1 MADQHDRNPVRPIA
15 RYDKFASSLSWEAT
29 MLKWLVFC
37 AALAAGLCGGAALA
51 QQGEPI
57 KRTELQRLDS
67 PGDKMATL
75 LMLIEIAPNAL
86 VPRHT
91 HPGGEVGYVLDGTVE
106 FDIAGQPAKTFKQ
119 GDTYRIPVSAPH
131 TAKAGFNGA
140 KLLGTFVVEKDKPIA
155 SPAP

>member
-1 MADQHDRNPVRPIA
+1 
-15 RYDKFASSLSWEAT
+15 

-131 TAKAGFNGA
+131 TAKAGSNGA

>member
-1 MADQHDRNPVRPIA
+1 
-15 RYDKFASSLSWEAT
+15 
-29 MLKWLVFC
+29 MLRKLVFC
-37 AALAAGLCGGAALA
+37 AAIAAGMCGTAALA

-67 PGDKMATL
+67 PGDRMATL

-106 FDIAGQPAKTFKQ
+106 FDVVGQAPKTFKQ
-119 GDTYRIPVSAPH
+119 GETYKIPVSAPH
-131 TAKAGFNGA
+131 TAKAGPSGV
-140 KLLGTFVVEKDKPIA
+140 KLIGTFVVEKDKPIA

>member
-1 MADQHDRNPVRPIA
+1 MFR
-15 RYDKFASSLSWEAT
+15 EAT
-29 MLKWLVFC
+29 MLKKLVFC
-37 AALAAGLCGGAALA
+37 VALATSLCGGAASS
-51 QQGEPI
+51 QQAEPI

-106 FDIAGQPAKTFKQ
+106 FDVAGQPSKMFKQ
-119 GDTYRIPVSAPH
+119 GDSYRIPVSAPH
-131 TAKAGFNGA
+131 TAKAGPNGV
-140 KLLGTFVVEKDKPIA
+140 KLIGTFVVDKDKPIA

>member
-1 MADQHDRNPVRPIA
+1 
-15 RYDKFASSLSWEAT
+15 
-29 MLKWLVFC
+29 MLKKLAFC
-37 AALAAGLCGGAALA
+37 VALAAALCGSWALA
-51 QQGEPI
+51 QQPEPI

-75 LMLIEIAPNAL
+75 LMLIEIVPNAL

-106 FDIAGQPAKTFKQ
+106 FDVAGQPSKTFKQ
-119 GDTYRIPVSAPH
+119 GDTYRIPVGTPH
-131 TAKAGFNGA
+131 TAKAGPNGV
-140 KLLGTFVVEKDKPIA
+140 KLIGTFVVDKDKPIA